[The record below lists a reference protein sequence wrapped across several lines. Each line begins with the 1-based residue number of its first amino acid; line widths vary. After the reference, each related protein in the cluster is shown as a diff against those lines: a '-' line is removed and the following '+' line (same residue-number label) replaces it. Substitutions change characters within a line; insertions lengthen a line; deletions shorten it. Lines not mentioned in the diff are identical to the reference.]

1 MTHRHF
7 ISIILILFF
16 NTDQAFACDCLESG
30 TVKTELK
37 RTSLVALVR
46 SIAQDTVEFV
56 DQYGRKDFKWE
67 YKFLVI
73 RKYKGDTTSDTIT
86 VSTPYG
92 ETACGLFFKIN
103 QEYILYGHQWKVIK
117 QKAVR
122 LPDNTFETTSCT
134 RTKAFDAKEE
144 EAIKVT
150 LKE

>member
-7 ISIILILFF
+7 ISVILVLFF
-16 NTDQAFACDCLESG
+16 STVQTFACDCLESG
-30 TVKTELK
+30 TVKTEVK
-37 RTSLVALVR
+37 RSGLVAVVR
-46 SIAQDTVEFV
+46 TIVQDTIEFV

-73 RKYKGDTTSDTIT
+73 RKYKGDITSDTIS

-92 ETACGLFFKIN
+92 ETACGLFFKLN

-117 QKAVR
+117 QKAMR

-134 RTKAFDAKEE
+134 RTRAVDAKEE
-144 EAIKVT
+144 EAIKAA